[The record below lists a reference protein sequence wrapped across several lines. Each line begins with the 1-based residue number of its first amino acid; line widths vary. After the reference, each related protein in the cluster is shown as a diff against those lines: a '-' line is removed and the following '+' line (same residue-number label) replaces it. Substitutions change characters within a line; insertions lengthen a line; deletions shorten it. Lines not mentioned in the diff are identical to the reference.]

1 MLLPIILVLATI
13 AGFALG
19 ERLGDLRCRVSR

>member
-1 MLLPIILVLATI
+1 VILPIFLVLAMVG
-13 AGFALG
+13 GFALG